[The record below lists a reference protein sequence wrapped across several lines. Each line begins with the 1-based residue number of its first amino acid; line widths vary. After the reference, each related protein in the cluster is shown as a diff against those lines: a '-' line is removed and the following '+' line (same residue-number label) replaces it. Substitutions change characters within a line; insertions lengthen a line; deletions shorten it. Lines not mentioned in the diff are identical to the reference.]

1 MTDTIGGIGLLI
13 PRHVPF
19 VAVHTPSSDSSQL
32 RRTSSSDIYY
42 PQSPPDTRTSVL
54 KTVEK
59 FFRLSK
65 TIDNMSS
72 AFNHGNN
79 LSIHISKSNRHFFKL
94 NSSSH
99 LSHSQPIVTEN
110 PRCDSPLI
118 NHSEQTPLIER
129 RNENNHPKTSL
140 HHTKHISLN
149 RKELHLPLDTDCLHR
164 SRSYADGIITAS
176 NNQEIDLTNLPTTPL
191 ILSLQP
197 NNSDAT
203 SLRSSN
209 STVSSLSG
217 YISTQ
222 QPLSTQQIN
231 GNPKHDINKS
241 QESIFSFSSP
251 VHKQRSIKSLIMAA
265 AAKDKSTKQD
275 NDVLLLIRSWALR
288 SPEDFQGK

>member
-1 MTDTIGGIGLLI
+1 MTDTIDGIGLLI

-19 VAVHTPSSDSSQL
+19 VAVHTPSNDSSQL

-42 PQSPPDTRTSVL
+42 QQSSPDTRTSVR
-54 KTVEK
+54 KRVEK

-65 TIDNMSS
+65 TIDNMST
-72 AFNHGNN
+72 AFSHGNN
-79 LSIHISKSNRHFFKL
+79 LSKSNRHFFKL

-110 PRCDSPLI
+110 LHCDSPFI
-118 NHSEQTPLIER
+118 NHTEQTPLIDR
-129 RNENNHPKTSL
+129 RNETNHPKTPL
-140 HHTKHISLN
+140 DYTKQISLN

-164 SRSYADGIITAS
+164 SRSYADGIIPLS
-176 NNQEIDLTNLPTTPL
+176 NNQEIDLTNPTTTPL

-197 NNSDAT
+197 NNTDAI
-203 SLRSSN
+203 SLRSSD
-209 STVSSLSG
+209 STISSLSG
-217 YISTQ
+217 YVSTQ
-222 QPLSTQQIN
+222 QPLSSQQIN
-231 GNPKHDINKS
+231 GNTKQDINKS

-265 AAKDKSTKQD
+265 AAKDKTTKQD